1 LTACRSV
8 VGVTSVLGVAA
19 NDERPRLMPAG
30 SWSANA
36 EAAVWATWSREGS
49 TSVARIESD
58 TSIVSITVARLRGTC
73 ATPWGPASAIVMST
87 SAASTRAMGTWRH
100 RPGPRG
106 ATRSS
111 SARLVKR
118 IV

>member
-1 LTACRSV
+1 M
-8 VGVTSVLGVAA
+8 TSVLGVAA
-19 NDERPRLMPAG
+19 NDDSPRLMPAG
-30 SWSANA
+30 SWSAKA
-36 EAAVWATWSREGS
+36 EAAVWATCRREGS

-73 ATPWGPASAIVMST
+73 AMPCGPASAIVMST
-87 SAASTRAMGTWRH
+87 SATSSSAIGTCRH
-100 RPGPRG
+100 QPGPLG